1 MRHIGRPIAEGTLD
15 APFYSF
21 RRQALGDS
29 ARQSHSIPTLSLTW
43 VKAFERAQPVR
54 SRAPHRQDVDSK

>member
-1 MRHIGRPIAEGTLD
+1 MLD

-43 VKAFERAQPVR
+43 VKAFERAQPR
-54 SRAPHRQDVDSK
+54 PLACAASSRRRF

>member
-1 MRHIGRPIAEGTLD
+1 MRRIGRPIAEGMLD

-29 ARQSHSIPTLSLTW
+29 ARQSHLIPTLSLTW
-43 VKAFERAQPVR
+43 VKAFERAQPR
-54 SRAPHRQDVDSK
+54 PLACAASSRRRF